1 MLAPVKEK
9 PFYKA
14 LFSIAV
20 PLAAQNMITF
30 AVSLADTVM
39 LGQLSETALSAAN
52 LANELYFVLMIIGFG
67 ITSGSTVFAAQYWG
81 KRDTA
86 SIRKI
91 ITIMLRITLAFSIL
105 ATCVAAFLPET
116 FMRLYSDDE
125 AVIAQGAEYLRVMAF
140 GYLFYSVANALFS
153 ILRTVRTVKISVI
166 AYLISLCVNISLN
179 WVLIFGHL
187 GFPAMGVRGAAIAT
201 VIARF
206 TEFAIAVAYIRFK
219 EDKIRYRFREFFGS
233 VKGYSEAF
241 WKIGAPVVLNESLW
255 SVGATVLSMVI
266 GHISTQFVA
275 ANSIATV
282 VWQFFWVA
290 MSGMANAT
298 AVMIGN
304 AIGEGDSRELVQR
317 KADTV
322 TYLALGLGLV
332 SCLLM
337 LLVRPFAVQLF
348 AVSEETRKLA
358 MDLLVTRAILM
369 ISQGATC
376 QSIVGILRGGGDT
389 RFAMLVDV
397 FFLWTVSIP
406 LGLCAGFLFKW
417 SPPLVLLALRSDE
430 IIKFLVATVRIQ
442 RGKWI
447 RDVTVTVPGVSECGC
462 V

>member
-1 MLAPVKEK
+1 MRAPIKEK
-9 PFYKA
+9 TFYKA
-14 LFSIAV
+14 LLSIAV

-30 AVSLADTVM
+30 TVSMMDTIM
-39 LGQLSETALSAAN
+39 LGRVSETALSAAN
-52 LANELYFVLMIIGFG
+52 LANELYFMLMIIGFG

-91 ITIMLRITLAFSIL
+91 ITIMLRITLVFSIL

-116 FMRLYSDDE
+116 FMRWYSEDE
-125 AVIAQGAEYLRVMAF
+125 AVIEQGAEYLRVMAF
-140 GYLFYSVANALFS
+140 GYIFFSIANALFS
-153 ILRTVRTVKISVI
+153 ILRTVHTVRISVI
-166 AYLISLCVNISLN
+166 TYLISLLVNITLN

-206 TEFAIAVAYIRFK
+206 TEFVISIVYIRFK
-219 EDKIRYRFREFFGS
+219 ENKIRYRFREFFGS

-241 WKIGAPVVLNESLW
+241 LKIGAPVVINESLW
-255 SVGATVLSMVI
+255 SVGATVLTMII

-298 AVMIGN
+298 AVVIGN
-304 AIGEGDSRELVQR
+304 AIGEGDSKELIQR

-322 TYLALGLGLV
+322 TYLALGMGLL
-332 SCLLM
+332 SGLLM
-337 LLVRPFAVQLF
+337 LLIRPFAVQLF
-348 AVSEETRKLA
+348 AVSEETKKLA
-358 MDLLVTRAILM
+358 MDLLVIRAILM

-376 QSIVGILRGGGDT
+376 QSIIGILRGGGDT
-389 RFAMLVDV
+389 RFAMFVDT

-406 LGLCAGFLFKW
+406 FGLCAGFLFKW
-417 SPPLVLLALRSDE
+417 APPLVLLALRSDE
-430 IIKFLVATVRIQ
+430 LIKFFVTTVRIQ

-447 RDVTVTVPGVSECGC
+447 RDVTVTVTDDAETVS